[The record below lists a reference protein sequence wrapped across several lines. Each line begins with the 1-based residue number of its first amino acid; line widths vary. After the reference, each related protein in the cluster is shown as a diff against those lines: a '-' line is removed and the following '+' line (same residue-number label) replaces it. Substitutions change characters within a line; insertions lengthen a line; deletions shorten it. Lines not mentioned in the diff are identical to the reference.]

1 MPVIMRADMG
11 IVKTCIRIVSII
23 GMIISLRAHADEP
36 AGNMEDSDVME
47 QEVADTEQGGDADS
61 SPDKR
66 EAVQH
71 FQIGVR
77 DFDARDYKGAL
88 TSFQKAYDLNP
99 SWKLFYNIGHCQAA
113 LKYYGLAVIT
123 FERYLAEGG
132 DAVSEARRDEVLLEL
147 ERMRKMVGDI
157 EVVAPVGLDV
167 FVDGIYRGVTP
178 LPGPLSVSAGAL
190 HHIELREGD
199 EVLLKVDRIVRG
211 ETRSEVMYEPRASIR
226 ELPVADATEPAPAGD
241 NATVVTAIEPPP
253 PPPLSR
259 KRISS
264 KMPFFIA
271 AGSTVLLGGSTVALG
286 VLVKRGKENMD
297 SDSDA
302 KTLNT
307 MRIVGLGT
315 LLGTA
320 GAGITTV
327 IIATMTD
334 FKGPYRAAPVAVY
347 ATPSEGGLLIS
358 GSF

>member
-1 MPVIMRADMG
+1 MG
-11 IVKTCIRIVSII
+11 IAKTCVRIVSII
-23 GMIISLRAHADEP
+23 GMIISLRVHADES
-36 AGNMEDSDVME
+36 AGDTEDFNFQE
-47 QEVADTEQGGDADS
+47 QEVGGTETESEADS
-61 SPDKR
+61 SSARR
-66 EAVQH
+66 EAIQH
-71 FQIGVR
+71 FQTGVR
-77 DFDARDYKGAL
+77 DFDARDYQGAL
-88 TSFQKAYDLNP
+88 ASFQRAYDLNP

-132 DAVSEARRDEVLLEL
+132 DAVSETRRDEVLLEL

-190 HHIELREGD
+190 HHIELKEND

-211 ETRSEVMYEPRASIR
+211 ETRSEVMYEPRASIE
-226 ELPVADATEPAPAGD
+226 ELPATDATEPAPAAD
-241 NATVVTAIEPPP
+241 KATVVTTTAPPP
-253 PPPLSR
+253 SLSR

-264 KMPFFIA
+264 KVPFFIA

-286 VLVKRGKENMD
+286 ILVKRGKENMD

-302 KTLNT
+302 KTLNA

-320 GAGITTV
+320 GAGITTIV
-327 IIATMTD
+327 LAAMTD

>member
-1 MPVIMRADMG
+1 MG
-11 IVKTCIRIVSII
+11 IAKTCVRIVSII
-23 GMIISLRAHADEP
+23 GMIISLRVHADES
-36 AGNMEDSDVME
+36 AGDTEDFDFQE
-47 QEVADTEQGGDADS
+47 QEVAGTENESEADS
-61 SPDKR
+61 SSAKQ
-66 EAVQH
+66 EAIQH
-71 FQIGVR
+71 FQTGVR
-77 DFDARDYKGAL
+77 DFDARDFQGAL
-88 TSFQKAYDLNP
+88 TSFQRAYDLNP

-113 LKYYGLAVIT
+113 LKHYGLAVIT

-132 DAVSEARRDEVLLEL
+132 DAVSETRRDEVLLEL

-190 HHIELREGD
+190 HHIELKEGD

-211 ETRSEVMYEPRASIR
+211 ETRSEVMYEPRASIE
-226 ELPVADATEPAPAGD
+226 ELPATDATEPAPAD
-241 NATVVTAIEPPP
+241 DKATVVTTTPPP
-253 PPPLSR
+253 PPPSPGR

-264 KMPFFIA
+264 KLPFFIA

-286 VLVKRGKENMD
+286 ILVKRGKENMD

-327 IIATMTD
+327 VLAVITD
-334 FKGPYRAAPVAVY
+334 FKGPYRAAPVAFY